1 MSSKKGK
8 IKKNKNLLELVMIV
22 KNSGQE
28 IIPMLES
35 AKKWID
41 HWTILDTGSTDDT
54 MKNITTCLKGIP
66 GKLHDGKS
74 LYDDPFVDFST
85 ARNRALDLAGTK
97 CTFSIMLD
105 DTYHIKNGD
114 ALRKFL
120 KRKQQKKEV
129 KACHVI
135 IEDHE
140 KQYLSTRVLRTSSK
154 LRYIHKIHEYVN
166 IETDYIAPGIII
178 DEETEYMTSR
188 SKARKQSDITLM
200 REEITRYPENR
211 RMRLHLAQYLVKS
224 DPNEAHKLLREIM
237 DLSTKSDSLDYQA
250 RILLVL
256 TTPNV
261 LHNTDDIREL
271 CEKYPQEPEP
281 AYLMAVVHKELG
293 ELEAAYA
300 QIMKAAGYTTK
311 VSHTQHKYIRD
322 YEIPYLFADICIQ
335 QKNYRA
341 AEKIIKKYLPQH
353 GDTRLLNMV
362 YSISNIPQT
371 GQTLETPIVVFH
383 ATDIVEGWYP
393 GDFSGKGNRTGSG
406 SEIMCANMAK
416 QLSKMGFRVFV
427 FGKFQKEGEYDTQ
440 GMYDGVQ
447 YMDSSFYQQ
456 FIDTYIVNVLIVL
469 RDTNNILYHN
479 NVKKVFLWV
488 HDVIPTN
495 SLCNKLL
502 NVQYDAKRFKKV
514 LCLCNWHK
522 QAIHKKAN
530 IDKTKIMI
538 TRNAINP
545 AKYSRQ
551 PKKIPYRFI
560 YASGVDRG
568 LEHLLELIPRIHS
581 EFPETTLHIFSNL
594 EGRNVKGNS
603 QQLMDMIDALPYVT
617 LRGRVSQDEIA
628 YEYSIS
634 DVWFYPTDFTET
646 YCITALEAQA
656 AGCLCV
662 CTGLSSLPEIVGD
675 RGIVVGEN
683 IEDEGVKDEMVDKL
697 IATLKDPDKKQEIT
711 TRARE
716 WALQQ
721 SYKNLAEEWKTKVF
735 CL

>member
-8 IKKNKNLLELVMIV
+8 TKKNKNLLELVMIV

-54 MKNITTCLKGIP
+54 MQNITTCLKGIP

-105 DTYHIKNGD
+105 DTYHITDGE

-120 KRKQQKKEV
+120 KRKQQKKEM
-129 KACHVI
+129 KACHI
-135 IEDHE
+135 IIGDHE
-140 KQYLSTRVLRTSSK
+140 KQYLSTRILRTSSK
-154 LRYIHKIHEYVN
+154 LRYIHKIHEYVD
-166 IETDYIAPGIII
+166 IETDYVAPGTFK
-178 DEETEYMTSR
+178 DEETEYMTRR
-188 SKARKQSDITLM
+188 SDS
-200 REEITRYPENR
+200 REESDTLLMKEEIDRYPEDR

-224 DPNEAHKLLREIM
+224 DLKKAHEELRKIM
-237 DLSTKSDSLDYQA
+237 ELSTKTDSLDYQA
-250 RILLVL
+250 RVLLVL

-261 LHNTDDIREL
+261 LHNADEIREL
-271 CEKYPQEPEP
+271 CKRYPQEPEP

-293 ELEAAYA
+293 ELDQAYT
-300 QIMKAAGYTTK
+300 QIIKAASQTTK
-311 VSHTQHKYIRD
+311 VSHMQHKYITN

-341 AEKIIKKYLPQH
+341 AEKVIKKYLPRY
-353 GDTRLLNMV
+353 GDNRLLNMV
-362 YSISNIPQT
+362 YSISNVQQK
-371 GQTLETPIVVFH
+371 GKTLETPIIVFH
-383 ATDIVEGWYP
+383 ATDIVEGWHP
-393 GDFSGKGNRTGSG
+393 GDFSGKGGRTGSG

-416 QLSKMGFRVFV
+416 QLAKMGFRVFV
-427 FGKFQKEGEYDTQ
+427 FGKFEKEGVYNTQ

-447 YMDSSFYQQ
+447 YMDSAFYQQ

-469 RDTNNILYHN
+469 RDTNNILYHD

-488 HDVIPTN
+488 HDVIPNN

-502 NVQYDAKRFKKV
+502 NIQYDAKRFKKV

-522 QAIHKKAN
+522 QAIHKQAN

-545 AKYSRQ
+545 GKYSRQ

-560 YASGVDRG
+560 YASGAVRG
-568 LEHLLELIPRIHS
+568 LEHLLELIPRVHS
-581 EFPETTLHIFSNL
+581 QFPETTLHIFSNL
-594 EGRNVKGNS
+594 DSYNEKGNN
-603 QQLMDMIDALPYVT
+603 QQLKDMIDALPYVT

-634 DVWFYPTDFTET
+634 DVWFYPTDFRET

-675 RGIVVGEN
+675 RGIVVGEHIN
-683 IEDEGVKDEMVDKL
+683 DEGVKDEMVREL
-697 IATLKDPDKKQEIT
+697 LETLRDTERKKEIT

-721 SYKNLAEEWKTKVF
+721 SYKSLAEEWKTKVF

>member
-8 IKKNKNLLELVMIV
+8 GKKNKNLLELVMIV
-22 KNSGQE
+22 KNSGEE
-28 IIPMLES
+28 IIPMLEA

-66 GKLHDGKS
+66 GQLHDGKS

-105 DTYHIKNGD
+105 DTYHITDGD

-120 KRKQQKKEV
+120 KKKQQKKEM
-129 KACHVI
+129 KACQII

-140 KQYLSTRVLRTSSK
+140 KQYLSLRLLRTTSK
-154 LRYIHKIHEYVN
+154 LRYSRKIHEFVDISTN
-166 IETDYIAPGIII
+166 TTAPGVIKDIETG
-178 DEETEYMTSR
+178 YMSQR
-188 SKARKQSDITLM
+188 SEQRKESDIRLM
-200 REEITRYPENR
+200 KQEIDRYPEDR
-211 RMRLHLAQYLVKS
+211 RMRLHLATYLVKS
-224 DPNEAHKLLREIM
+224 DPKEAHKLLREIM
-237 DLSTKSDSLDYQA
+237 ELSTEKDSVDYQA
-250 RILLVL
+250 RVLLVL
-256 TTPNV
+256 TTPRV
-261 LHNTDDIREL
+261 LHNADEIREL
-271 CEKYPQEPEP
+271 CQRYPKEPEP

-293 ELEAAYA
+293 ELDAAYA
-300 QIMKAAGYTTK
+300 QIMKAAGYT
-311 VSHTQHKYIRD
+311 SQISQMQHKYIRD

-362 YSISNIPQT
+362 YSISNVPQS
-371 GQTLETPIVVFH
+371 GETLETPIVVFH
-383 ATDIVEGWYP
+383 ATDNVEGWNP
-393 GDFSGKGNRTGSG
+393 KDFSGKGGRSGSG

-416 QLSKMGFRVFV
+416 QLAKMGFRVFV
-427 FGKFQKEGEYDTQ
+427 FGKFEKEGMYNTQ

-447 YMDSSFYQQ
+447 YMDSAFYQQ
-456 FIDTYIVNVLIVL
+456 FIETYVVNVLIVL
-469 RDTNNILYHN
+469 RDTNNMLYHN

-495 SLCNKLL
+495 SLVGKLL
-502 NVQYDAKRFKKV
+502 NVQYDPKRFKKV

-522 QAIHKKAN
+522 KAIHQKGN

-538 TRNAINP
+538 TRNAIDP
-545 AKYSRQ
+545 TKYSRQ

-560 YASGVDRG
+560 YASSADRG
-568 LEHLLELIPRIHS
+568 LEHLLELIPRVHD
-581 EFPETTLHIFSNL
+581 EFPETTLHVFTDLASEN
-594 EGRNVKGNS
+594 RKGNN
-603 QQLMDMIDALPYVT
+603 QQLIDMIDALPYVT
-617 LRGRVSQDEIA
+617 TRGRVSQEEIA

-662 CTGLSSLPEIVGD
+662 CTGLSSLPEIVGN
-675 RGIVVGEN
+675 RGIVIGDHIN
-683 IEDEGVKDEMVDKL
+683 DEGVKDEMVRELLKTLRDKER
-697 IATLKDPDKKQEIT
+697 KKEIT

-716 WALQQ
+716 WAMQQ
-721 SYKNLAEEWKTKVF
+721 SYKSLAEEWKTKVF

>member
-1 MSSKKGK
+1 MNRKKV
-8 IKKNKNLLELVMIV
+8 IY
-22 KNSGQE
+22 
-28 IIPMLES
+28 
-35 AKKWID
+35 
-41 HWTILDTGSTDDT
+41 HTIYYSY
-54 MKNITTCLKGIP
+54 GI
-66 GKLHDGKS
+66 
-74 LYDDPFVDFST
+74 
-85 ARNRALDLAGTK
+85 
-97 CTFSIMLD
+97 
-105 DTYHIKNGD
+105 
-114 ALRKFL
+114 
-120 KRKQQKKEV
+120 Q
-129 KACHVI
+129 
-135 IEDHE
+135 
-140 KQYLSTRVLRTSSK
+140 
-154 LRYIHKIHEYVN
+154 
-166 IETDYIAPGIII
+166 
-178 DEETEYMTSR
+178 
-188 SKARKQSDITLM
+188 
-200 REEITRYPENR
+200 
-211 RMRLHLAQYLVKS
+211 LAQYLVKF
-224 DPNEAHKLLREIM
+224 DIDEAHKLLHEIIEI
-237 DLSTKSDSLDYQA
+237 STEKDSSDYQA
-250 RILLVL
+250 RILLIL

-261 LHNTDDIREL
+261 LHNTDQIKEL
-271 CEKYPQEPEP
+271 CSRYPKEPEP

-293 ELEAAYA
+293 ELDAAYA
-300 QIMKAAGYTTK
+300 QIMKAAGYTSQI
-311 VSHTQHKYIRD
+311 SHAQHKYITNF
-322 YEIPYLFADICIQ
+322 EIPYLFADICIQ

-341 AEKIIKKYLPQH
+341 AEKIIKKYLPLY

-362 YSISNIPQT
+362 YSISNVPQN
-371 GQTLETPIVVFH
+371 GKTLETPIIVFH
-383 ATDIVEGWYP
+383 ATDIVEGWHP
-393 GDFSGKGNRTGSG
+393 RDFSGKGKRNGSG

-427 FGKFQKEGEYDTQ
+427 FGKFQKEGVYDTQ

-447 YMDSSFYQQ
+447 YMDSAFYQQ

-488 HDVIPTN
+488 HDVIPNN

-502 NVQYDAKRFKKV
+502 NIQYDAKRFKKV

-560 YASGVDRG
+560 YASGAVRG
-568 LEHLLELIPRIHS
+568 LEHLLELIPRVHS
-581 EFPETTLHIFSNL
+581 QFPETTLHIFSNL
-594 EGRNVKGNS
+594 NSYNEKGNN
-603 QQLMDMIDALPYVT
+603 QQLIDMIDALPYVT

-634 DVWFYPTDFTET
+634 DVWFYPTDFKET

-697 IATLKDPDKKQEIT
+697 ISTLKDPDKKQEIT